1 MPDVTLSPA
10 AERQQRCRKRKDLKA
25 RYMRGD
31 VPADTLRVLV
41 KSGWLDLDET
51 KDPEKL
57 GAVLADLADCW
68 MRGTLKPPQS

>member
-1 MPDVTLSPA
+1 MFDAAPTPA
-10 AERQQRCRKRKDLKA
+10 AEHQQRCRKRKDLKA

-31 VPADTLRVLV
+31 VPADVLRALV
-41 KSGWLDLDET
+41 NNDWLGPDET

-68 MRGTLKPPQS
+68 MRGTLKPPQL